1 MKKAA
6 HFVSNLI
13 IIKTIISFWRDSQ
26 YRSLV
31 YVTLFVLIAGTVVYH
46 YVEGWRWLD
55 SLYFSVVTLTT
66 VGLGDFAP
74 KTDLGKLF
82 TIFYIIVGIGIIL
95 TFIDAVYTHFNPT
108 SRKKRAK
115 EKK

>member
-1 MKKAA
+1 MKKAVD
-6 HFVSNLI
+6 FVSNLI
-13 IIKTIISFWRDSQ
+13 IIKTIISFWHDKQ
-26 YRSLV
+26 YRHLV
-31 YVTLFVLIAGTVVYH
+31 YISLFVLLAGTTVYH

-74 KTDLGKLF
+74 QTDLGKVF

-95 TFIDAVYTHFNPT
+95 TFIDAVFTHFNPT
-108 SRKKRAK
+108 SRKKREK